1 MGFRMIFFVLCYL
14 TSAMLLAQTS
24 NYSFAVSNVEAGDRH
39 VQSEQYEE
47 AEEAYQKALSY
58 FEKATDYNYLARIY
72 LGLSEVDY
80 IRGAFKEGLEKV
92 EHCYSLVNEHL
103 DRDTLDYYRMI
114 LQNLGAFNSRLGNF
128 DAQMQWYEKAHQ
140 AAIAHHGYHSEAV
153 ADAYLS
159 LGYAFG
165 RRGDWSQ
172 CINLMDT
179 SLTISKHIQYRDGIS
194 SAYLN
199 LGYSFAEK
207 GDYQKA
213 AEYQKEGLK
222 YCVCESERAKGL
234 HNLGTYYIDL
244 GDLDKAL
251 ESLQKGLDIYENEAE
266 EFQYRKKRIL
276 LNIAR
281 VYTEMGEVNKALPIF
296 NEQIAELQNIPGYAF
311 LVQTTQN
318 YKAELL
324 REMGALDDA
333 QALIET
339 AMSANQ
345 HDYIDVKGA
354 SCMTAAKIYLQTK
367 QYEKAIEIVNEGLSY
382 TVAGFDPEKPNDNP
396 NWQAIEHLE
405 LGWKLFKIKGDIQR
419 EMGVSLNSLTHL
431 LASRATL
438 LRGDS
443 LVMWTRSTFRNQ
455 RSKDVLAASAN
466 EMYSSL
472 LNTLHH
478 LYQSTGEAQYFEEAV
493 TCVEKNKALSIL
505 ENLNSIHARSFSG
518 VPDKLV
524 EKEQALI
531 KHIQNYSMLLKF
543 SKGGAS
549 TAQIESWEAALF
561 KDRRT
566 LDSLLAFIKVEYP
579 RYYQMKHEYTMGGV
593 NNIVKDLLQPDEVI
607 LEYFVQE
614 DEVFVLYLSE
624 TERLFYKLDCQGLSS
639 LIEQLRHAAVYRENE
654 FYDLGHHLYQ
664 CLLQPIEP
672 KLAGKSLVIIPDGI
686 LNYIPFEMLLM
697 APVDTSGSIVH
708 AELPYLI
715 KEFPVRYLFSANTAL
730 QFRRTREMNK
740 KGTILAMAP
749 LFGLPQSFPD
759 TERDGLI
766 SLPGAQLELDSLE
779 AFFRGQYLRGANAS
793 EHRFKQYC
801 MQPGIF
807 HIATHTIID
816 EALVRGPYLILE
828 PEGADDGFLH
838 AYEMYGLELGADL
851 SVLSGCNTG
860 VGELKKGE
868 GSASLAHAFAYAG
881 CPNLVMSLWPVRDQT
896 TPILMSRFYRNM
908 DKGMGKSEALREA
921 KLYCLK
927 YDNLFAHPYYWSGFL
942 YVGGAESIDI
952 ANRISP
958 GNVGLI
964 IAVLLIGIIAFLLAR
979 RVRS

>member
-1 MGFRMIFFVLCYL
+1 MGFRMIFFVLCCL
-14 TSAMLLAQTS
+14 TSAMLHAQPS
-24 NYSFAVSNVEAGDRH
+24 SYSFAVSYVEAGDHH
-39 VQSEQYEE
+39 VQSEQYEA
-47 AEEAYQKALSY
+47 AEEAYQRALSY
-58 FEKATDYNYLARIY
+58 FERATDYNYLARIY

-128 DAQMQWYEKAHQ
+128 DAQMQWYEQAHQ
-140 AAIAHHGYHSEAV
+140 ASITYHGYHSEAA

-172 CINLMDT
+172 CISLMDT
-179 SLTISKHIQYRDGIS
+179 SLEISKHIRYRDGIS

-222 YCVCESERAKGL
+222 YCVRESERAKGL

-281 VYTEMGEVNKALPIF
+281 VYTEMGEVEKALPIF
-296 NEQIAELQNIPGYAF
+296 NQQIAELRNIPEYAF

-339 AMSANQ
+339 AMTNQ

-354 SCMTAAKIYLQTK
+354 SCMTAAKIYLQAK
-367 QYEKAIEIVNEGLSY
+367 QYEKAIEVVNEGLSY
-382 TVAGFDPEKPNDNP
+382 AVSDFSPEKPDGNP
-396 NWQAIEHLE
+396 DWQAIEHLE
-405 LGWKLFKIKGDIQR
+405 LGRKLFKIKGDIQR
-419 EMGVSLNSLTHL
+419 EMGVNRNSSADL

-472 LNTLHH
+472 LSTLYH
-478 LYQSTGEAQYFEEAV
+478 LYQSTGKAQYFEEAV

-518 VPDKLV
+518 VPDEVV
-524 EKEQALI
+524 EEEQALI

-549 TAQIESWEAALF
+549 PAQIETWEAALF
-561 KDRRT
+561 KNRRL
-566 LDSLLAFIKVEYP
+566 LDSLLAVIKLEYP
-579 RYYQMKHEYTMGGV
+579 RYYQMKHEYTMGGADK
-593 NNIVKDLLQPDEVI
+593 IVKDLLQPNEAI

-614 DEVFVLYLSE
+614 DEVFVLYLSDS
-624 TERLFYKLDCQGLSS
+624 ERLFYKLNCQGLSS
-639 LIEQLRHAAVYRENE
+639 LVEQLRHAAVYRENE
-654 FYDLGHHLYQ
+654 FYHLGYQLYQ

-672 KLAGKSLVIIPDGI
+672 KLTGKSLVIIPDGI
-686 LNYIPFEMLLM
+686 LNYVPFEMLLM
-697 APVDTSGSIVH
+697 APVDASGSIVH

-715 KEFPVRYLFSANTAL
+715 KEFSVRYLFSANTAL
-730 QFRRTREMNK
+730 QFRRTRKMNK

-749 LFGLPQSFPD
+749 LFGLPQSSTD
-759 TERDGLI
+759 AERDGLI

-779 AFFRGQYLRGANAS
+779 AFFRGQYLRGAKAT
-793 EHRFKQYC
+793 EQRFKQYC

-807 HIATHTIID
+807 HIATHTIIE

-828 PEGADDGFLH
+828 PEGEEDGFLH

-942 YVGGAESIDI
+942 YVGGAESINI
-952 ANRISP
+952 ANRITL
-958 GNVGLI
+958 GNIGLV
-964 IAVLLIGIIAFLLAR
+964 IAILLIGIIGFLLIK